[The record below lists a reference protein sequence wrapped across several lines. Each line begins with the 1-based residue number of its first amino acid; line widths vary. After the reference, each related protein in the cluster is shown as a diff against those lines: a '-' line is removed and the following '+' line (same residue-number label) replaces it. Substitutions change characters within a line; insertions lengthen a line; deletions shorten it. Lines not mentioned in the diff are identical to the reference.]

1 MNCSSSMPSTYFAP
15 AGRAQGKVIDLQCA
29 RIQMDGILVPILEAI
44 PDYAFVLNEE
54 RQIIVANR
62 RLLDFYEGAEDEII
76 GRRLGEVLGCLHA
89 GKGPDGCSTG
99 IHCTTCGAGFAILES
114 IEKNTCMSSE
124 CRLTVGKG
132 DAVSSLDL
140 QVVASPVCIADIPF
154 TVCVLKDISAEKR
167 RRVLEKV
174 FFHDLMNTV
183 TGISSVIELLANE
196 EHLDNEAERRY
207 RLLLV
212 ELTNRLV
219 DEINHQRKLLS
230 AEMGEFK
237 PDLGLV
243 EVGGLMEGV
252 RALYAGHTV
261 ARDRNLVV
269 GEIAER
275 TIISDAAILRRVLG
289 NLVKNALEAVAPSQT
304 VTMSCVD
311 GDRGITFLVHNPGAM
326 SREVQLQI
334 FQRSFSTKGENGRG
348 IGTYSVKLF
357 GEGYLKG
364 KVAFTSSE
372 AEGTVF
378 SLSLPDSP
386 EGPTE

>member
-1 MNCSSSMPSTYFAP
+1 MNSSSMPSTYFAP
-15 AGRAQGKVIDLQCA
+15 AGRAPGKVIGFQRG
-29 RIQMDGILVPILEAI
+29 RIQLDGILMPILEAI

-62 RLLDFYEGAEDEII
+62 RLLDFYEGAEDEIV
-76 GRRLGEVLGCLHA
+76 GKRLGEVFGCLHA

-99 IHCTTCGAGFAILES
+99 IHCTTCGAGLAILES
-114 IEKNTCMSSE
+114 IEKNVRMSRE
-124 CRLTVGKG
+124 CRLTLGKG
-132 DAVSSLDL
+132 DAVTCLDL
-140 QVVASPVCIADIPF
+140 QVVASPVCIADTPF

-183 TGISSVIELLANE
+183 TGISSVIELLADE
-196 EHLDNEAERRY
+196 GHLDIEEERRY
-207 RLLLV
+207 RLLLA

-243 EVGGLMEGV
+243 EVRTLMDGV
-252 RALYAGHTV
+252 REVYAGHNV
-261 ARDRNLVV
+261 ARDRNLVL

-289 NLVKNALEAVAPSQT
+289 NLVKNALEAVEPGET
-304 VTMSCVD
+304 VTMSCLNND
-311 GDRGITFLVHNPGAM
+311 GGITFLVHNPGAM
-326 SREVQLQI
+326 PREVQLQI
-334 FQRSFSTKGENGRG
+334 FQRSFSTKSENGRG

-364 KVAFTSSE
+364 EVAFTSSE

-386 EGPTE
+386 EAPPQ